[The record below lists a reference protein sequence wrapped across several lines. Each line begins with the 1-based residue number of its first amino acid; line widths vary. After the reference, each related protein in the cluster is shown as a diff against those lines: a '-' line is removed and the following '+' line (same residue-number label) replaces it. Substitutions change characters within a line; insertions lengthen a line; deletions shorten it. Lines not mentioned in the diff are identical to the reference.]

1 MLNMA
6 DNHRCRLM
14 YGTQARFFEDEISP
28 KRKHEKRGAVG
39 MASAGP
45 GLNASQFYI
54 TLGDALDSLDEK
66 HTLFG
71 QVGLQQQQQCQRLR
85 QQCRQWCSSSSSGSS
100 STAVSDVAGASR
112 GHLQRQ

>member
-1 MLNMA
+1 
-6 DNHRCRLM
+6 M
-14 YGTQARFFEDEISP
+14 YGSQARFFDDEISA
-28 KRKHEKRGAVG
+28 KRKHSKRGAVG

-71 QVGLQQQQQCQRLR
+71 QVSCSHSN
-85 QQCRQWCSSSSSGSS
+85 SSSSSGSGDDNAACEGYS
-100 STAVSDVAGASR
+100 SGMRVMDAMLCTGQ
-112 GHLQRQ
+112 L